1 MPQESQLL
9 LKDDTISSTF
19 LKVSCKHSV
28 SLAFFFPFHF
38 FEKLK
43 KKRNEEKMK

>member
-38 FEKLK
+38 FKKLK
-43 KKRNEEKMK
+43 KKETKKK

>member
-19 LKVSCKHSV
+19 LKVSCKH
-28 SLAFFFPFHF
+28 LFPLHFFPFSF

-43 KKRNEEKMK
+43 KKTKKK

>member
-19 LKVSCKHSV
+19 LKVSCNHSFP
-28 SLAFFFPFHF
+28 LHFFPF

-43 KKRNEEKMK
+43 KKETKKK

>member
-19 LKVSCKHSV
+19 LKVSCNHS
-28 SLAFFFPFHF
+28 FPLHFLSFF